1 MCVVMWSTVTSYV
14 EVTTNIC
21 IVMSISKN
29 LLFYFLKKD
38 TLQLSLAFKIDFG
51 GEINVHIYVIAK
63 LN

>member
-14 EVTTNIC
+14 DVTTKIC

-38 TLQLSLAFKIDFG
+38 TLQLSLTFKIDFRG
-51 GEINVHIYVIAK
+51 NKRAYICDS
-63 LN
+63 

>member
-38 TLQLSLAFKIDFG
+38 TLQLSLTFKIDFG
-51 GEINVHIYVIAK
+51 GNKRAYICDS
-63 LN
+63 